1 MKKYMELPAGYTAL
15 SEDEMTYT
23 SGGSA
28 VGGVVTVVGVAVLAS
43 SYVWGISQAKDWLSV
58 SSNRKGN
65 LFTVLGRASDALS
78 EDMSKSPSNFLRDTV
93 AAGTEEMPM
102 RSPISME
109 VSEQKISTVRNM
121 GQERL

>member
-65 LFTVLGRASDALS
+65 LFNVLGRASDALS
-78 EDMSKSPSNFLRDTV
+78 EDMSKSPSNFLCDTV
-93 AAGTEEMPM
+93 AAGTVIALAPL
-102 RSPISME
+102 SAILL
-109 VSEQKISTVRNM
+109 I
-121 GQERL
+121 L

>member
-43 SYVWGISQAKDWLSV
+43 SYVWGISQAKIGSV
-58 SSNRKGN
+58 FPATARATSSPCWAVRP
-65 LFTVLGRASDALS
+65 TPSVRICP
-78 EDMSKSPSNFLRDTV
+78 SPPPTSCVTRWPPV
-93 AAGTEEMPM
+93 
-102 RSPISME
+102 RSSLLPP
-109 VSEQKISTVRNM
+109 
-121 GQERL
+121 

>member
-58 SSNRKGN
+58 SSNQI
-65 LFTVLGRASDALS
+65 GRAH
-78 EDMSKSPSNFLRDTV
+78 V
-93 AAGTEEMPM
+93 
-102 RSPISME
+102 
-109 VSEQKISTVRNM
+109 
-121 GQERL
+121 

>member
-43 SYVWGISQAKDWLSV
+43 SYVWGIGQARTWLQQEGNKD
-58 SSNRKGN
+58 GN
-65 LFTVLGRASDALS
+65 FFTVLGRASDALS

-93 AAGTEEMPM
+93 AAGTVIALAPL
-102 RSPISME
+102 SAILL
-109 VSEQKISTVRNM
+109 I
-121 GQERL
+121 L

>member
-43 SYVWGISQAKDWLSV
+43 SYVWGIGQARTWLQQEG
-58 SSNRKGN
+58 NRDGN
-65 LFTVLGRASDALS
+65 FFTVLGRATDAIAA
-78 EDMSKSPSNFLRDTV
+78 DMGKSASNFVRDAVSATTV
-93 AAGTEEMPM
+93 VALAPL
-102 RSPISME
+102 SAILL
-109 VSEQKISTVRNM
+109 IVR
-121 GQERL
+121 

>member
-23 SGGSA
+23 SGGGAAGA
-28 VGGVVTVVGVAVLAS
+28 VITIAGVAVLAS

-65 LFTVLGRASDALS
+65 LFTVLGRASDDIGN
-78 EDMSKSPSNFLRDTV
+78 DMSKSASNFIRDTV
-93 AAGTEEMPM
+93 ATGMVVALAPL
-102 RSPISME
+102 SAIL
-109 VSEQKISTVRNM
+109 II
-121 GQERL
+121 L

>member
-43 SYVWGISQAKDWLSV
+43 SYVWGIWCWPTSV
-58 SSNRKGN
+58 
-65 LFTVLGRASDALS
+65 T
-78 EDMSKSPSNFLRDTV
+78 
-93 AAGTEEMPM
+93 
-102 RSPISME
+102 
-109 VSEQKISTVRNM
+109 
-121 GQERL
+121 